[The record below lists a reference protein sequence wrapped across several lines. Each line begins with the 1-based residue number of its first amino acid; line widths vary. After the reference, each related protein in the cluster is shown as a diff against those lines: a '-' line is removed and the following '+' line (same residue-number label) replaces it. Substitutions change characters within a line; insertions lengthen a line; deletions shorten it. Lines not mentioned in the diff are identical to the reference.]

1 MTVPSGYPPI
11 FRRWLAALGLLAAL
25 LLPTDGQA
33 QSRIKDI
40 ADFEGIRD
48 NMLVG
53 YGLVVGLN
61 GTGDSLQNSV
71 FTKESLVSMLDR
83 LGVNARDSSLRTKN
97 IAAVMVTA
105 TLPPFARQG
114 TRVDI
119 VVSTLG
125 DAANLMG
132 GTLLVTPL
140 VGADAEVYAVAQGTV
155 AVSGFSAQGAGQ
167 SVTRGVPTAGRIAN
181 GAIVEREIAFQLAS
195 LELIRIALRN
205 PDLTTAR
212 RIAQAINA
220 FVGVPAARSLDPGTV
235 AMQIPVNYRNDV
247 IGLLTDVEQ
256 LRVAPTRS
264 PRWSSTSSPASS
276 SWARTSAS
284 PPSPSP
290 RATSP
295 SASPRPRR
303 SPSPRPSRPAA
314 RPRWCRAR
322 RSTSTPAKA
331 RSSA

>member
-1 MTVPSGYPPI
+1 MGQSVRHRVGGRQNLPIGARQPLPFTAESCRNHRIREPFPWHASRIPWPPQGVPHDRPTGSRSSI
-11 FRRWLAALGLLAAL
+11 RRWLAALGLLAAL
-25 LLPTDGQA
+25 LLPAAGHA

-71 FTKESLVSMLDR
+71 FTKESLVGMLDR
-83 LGVNARDSSLRTKN
+83 LGVNARDTSLRTKN

-140 VGADAEVYAVAQGTV
+140 VGADAGSTPLP
-155 AVSGFSAQGAGQ
+155 
-167 SVTRGVPTAGRIAN
+167 R
-181 GAIVEREIAFQLAS
+181 
-195 LELIRIALRN
+195 
-205 PDLTTAR
+205 
-212 RIAQAINA
+212 
-220 FVGVPAARSLDPGTV
+220 ARSRFP
-235 AMQIPVNYRNDV
+235 ASP
-247 IGLLTDVEQ
+247 
-256 LRVAPTRS
+256 LRAPALQ
-264 PRWSSTSSPASS
+264 SPA
-276 SWARTSAS
+276 AS
-284 PPSPSP
+284 PPP
-290 RATSP
+290 A
-295 SASPRPRR
+295 ASPTAPSSSAR
-303 SPSPRPSRPAA
+303 SPSSWPLSI
-314 RPRWCRAR
+314 
-322 RSTSTPAKA
+322 
-331 RSSA
+331 